1 MSGGLDQGHVDRGGF
16 RLSVAVSGRR
26 EGAPALLVSN
36 SLGASMRMWAPQLA
50 LLESRYRVI
59 RYDTRGHGG
68 SDSPPGPYSFDDL
81 VGDMLAV
88 LDHAGAGRADVLGL
102 SLGGMTAL
110 GLGLAAP
117 GRVGRMVVVAA
128 RADNPPP
135 FVKSWDDRIAA
146 IHAGGGVGAIWPG
159 TLERWLTPE
168 FQAANPTAVEDL
180 RREFLR
186 TTVAGYEGCARA
198 LQGLNYLGRLGEL
211 DHEVTYVAGA
221 QDMGAPA
228 DAMRAMA
235 AATPRASFH
244 AIAEAAHIVN
254 VNVTEAFNAII
265 GEVLTG
271 AGQ

>member
-1 MSGGLDQGHVDRGGF
+1 MSDSIDRGGF
-16 RLSVAVSGRR
+16 RLNVEISGRR
-26 EGAPALLVSN
+26 EGAPTLLISN

-50 LLESRYRVI
+50 LLETRYRVI

-88 LDHAGAGRADVLGL
+88 MDHAGAERADVLGL

-117 GRVGRMVVVAA
+117 MRVGRMVVAAA

-146 IHAGGGVGAIWPG
+146 VHAGGGVGAIWEG
-159 TLERWLTPE
+159 TLERWLTPD
-168 FQAANPTAVEDL
+168 FQAANPAAVEDL

-186 TTVAGYEGCARA
+186 TTEVGYEGCARA
-198 LQGLNYLGRLGEL
+198 LQGLNYLGRLGEIGC
-211 DHEVTYVAGA
+211 EVSYIAGA
-221 QDMGAPA
+221 LDMGAPA

-235 AATPRASFH
+235 AATPRATFH
-244 AIAEAAHIVN
+244 AIEGAAHIVN
-254 VNVTEAFNAII
+254 VNATDAFNAII

-271 AGQ
+271 VGQ